1 MRLMK
6 IVDVSISILVED
18 FHRVVVL
25 FCSDVDTRRDVRG
38 VIDSILIK
46 LAVPNRGGA
55 RVFIGRVENWTQEH
69 PGGQR
74 RSSENTSVR
83 TLWQSCWK
91 VGILLAWH
99 ECKRRKTQSS
109 YGYPLRF
116 SDWMLLA
123 FQFSRASSN
132 QSETLYR
139 SLRSY
144 VISMSFFGQIP
155 DVSSLLSKRSDC
167 SSRAPRQPQG
177 KKIAWRARRASAQE
191 TKTVLEWANIKH
203 VRRV

>member
-25 FCSDVDTRRDVRG
+25 FCSDVDTRRGVRG

-99 ECKRRKTQSS
+99 ECKRRKTQSI
-109 YGYPLRF
+109 
-116 SDWMLLA
+116 M
-123 FQFSRASSN
+123 
-132 QSETLYR
+132 
-139 SLRSY
+139 
-144 VISMSFFGQIP
+144 
-155 DVSSLLSKRSDC
+155 DVR
-167 SSRAPRQPQG
+167 
-177 KKIAWRARRASAQE
+177 
-191 TKTVLEWANIKH
+191 
-203 VRRV
+203 